1 MDRRIEK
8 TKQAIKNAYFEILK
22 EKKGGKISITEI
34 ARRANIDRKT
44 FYLHYESTDEILN
57 DICENVIT
65 ETLKDINDRNDN
77 ENTDISINKLLELLT
92 EKAAENLDMFK
103 VLYSRDEGRSLFDKL
118 KNILINIVT
127 EETKDSFG
135 LNETEFRIYLEFY
148 LSGIISVYSLW
159 LADKL
164 PMTIDEIS
172 GIVTKATL
180 KGAEGILS

>member
-1 MDRRIEK
+1 
-8 TKQAIKNAYFEILK
+8 
-22 EKKGGKISITEI
+22 
-34 ARRANIDRKT
+34 
-44 FYLHYESTDEILN
+44 
-57 DICENVIT
+57 
-65 ETLKDINDRNDN
+65 
-77 ENTDISINKLLELLT
+77 
-92 EKAAENLDMFK
+92 MFK

-172 GIVTKATL
+172 GIVIKATL